1 MEGARVHAILRVSPA
16 PVRSLKNI
24 SGQPKETY
32 MARSS
37 RRSAFLVLFIIL
49 ACGCAGMLF
58 GQHLTSNTSSG
69 DGDVRE
75 SLRSFT
81 DVYDV
86 VQQNYAEPV
95 SPDKA
100 IYNGAIPGMLRVL
113 DPHSNFF
120 DPKSYAALREEQRGK
135 YYGVGMQVGPRN
147 NKVIVI
153 APFAGAPAY
162 RAGIRPGDVI
172 IAVDG
177 KPTDNMSTSD
187 VAELLKGPK
196 GTTVKITMLREGSDK
211 PLDFTVVRDEIPRYS
226 VDVHFMIR
234 PGIGYVHISGFQETT
249 EHELRQALDELGDIH
264 GLILDL
270 RQNPGG
276 LLSEGV
282 GVADQFLKKGQV
294 IVSHHGRASAE
305 KVYKAAHG
313 NGGKD
318 YPLVVLVNRGTASAA
333 EIVAG
338 AIQDHDRGLIAGET
352 TFGKGLVQTV
362 YPLSENTG
370 LALTTAKYYTPS
382 GRLIQRDYSNIS
394 LYDYYYN
401 DRENGDASTTNH
413 EVKMTDSGR
422 TVYGGGGISPDVK
435 IASPKTN
442 KFQDTLLEK
451 YAFFNFAKHYVI
463 NHKVSK
469 QFEVDDAA
477 MQEFRKYL
485 DDQKITFTEA
495 DLADNN
501 EWIRTSIKAELFI
514 NEFGQQEG
522 MRVHAD
528 GDPEVQK
535 ALDLLPQ
542 AKQLADNAKKVI
554 AQRNNAR
561 LTAQQGDVPEAQ
573 SVKR

>member
-1 MEGARVHAILRVSPA
+1 
-16 PVRSLKNI
+16 
-24 SGQPKETY
+24 

-37 RRSAFLVLFIIL
+37 RRSALLVLSIVL
-49 ACGCAGMLF
+49 ACGCLGMLF
-58 GQHLTSNTSSG
+58 GQKLAFTTSSSSG
-69 DGDVRE
+69 SDTDVRD
-75 SLRSFT
+75 SMRSFS
-81 DVYDV
+81 DVYRV
-86 VQQNYAEPV
+86 VQENYAEPV
-95 SPDKA
+95 NPDKA

-120 DPKSYAALREEQRGK
+120 DPKAYAALREEQRGK

-177 KPTDNMSTSD
+177 KQTDNMSTSD

-196 GTTVKITMLREGSDK
+196 GTSVKITVLREGSDK
-211 PLDFTVVRDEIPRYS
+211 PLDFTVIRDEIPRYS
-226 VDVHFMIR
+226 VDVHFLIR
-234 PGIGYVHISGFQETT
+234 PGIGYLHVAGFQETT
-249 EHELRQALDELGDIH
+249 EKEVRDALDEFGDIH

-305 KVYKAAHG
+305 KVYKATHG

-318 YPLVVLVNRGTASAA
+318 YPIVVLVNRGTASAA

-382 GRLIQRDYSNIS
+382 GRLIQRNYDGVS

-401 DRENGDASTTNH
+401 DRDNADAPVGNH

-422 TVYGGGGISPDVK
+422 TVYGGGGITPDVK
-435 IASPKTN
+435 IPNEKTN
-442 KFQDTLLEK
+442 AFEDKLLEK

-463 NHKVSK
+463 NHQVTK
-469 QFEVDDAA
+469 QFEVDDAV
-477 MQEFRKYL
+477 MQEFRKFL
-485 DDQKITFTEA
+485 DEQKIPFTEL
-495 DLADNN
+495 DLSQNSD
-501 EWIRTSIKAELFI
+501 WIKSNIKAELFI

-522 MRVHAD
+522 MKVHAEN
-528 GDPEVQK
+528 DPEVQK

-542 AKQLADNAKKVI
+542 AKALADNAKKII
-554 AQRNNAR
+554 AQRNNTR
-561 LTAQQGDVPEAQ
+561 LTAQQNERA
-573 SVKR
+573 SSSR

>member
-1 MEGARVHAILRVSPA
+1 
-16 PVRSLKNI
+16 
-24 SGQPKETY
+24 
-32 MARSS
+32 MASSS
-37 RRSAFLVLFIIL
+37 RRSAVLVLTIIL
-49 ACGCAGMLF
+49 ACGCIGMLF
-58 GQHLTSNTSSG
+58 GQKLASTDASG
-69 DGDVRE
+69 GGDTDIRD
-75 SLRSFT
+75 SLRSFS
-81 DVYDV
+81 DVYKV
-86 VQQNYAEPV
+86 VQENYAEPV
-95 SPDKA
+95 NPDKA

-162 RAGIRPGDVI
+162 RVGIRPGDII

-177 KPTDNMSTSD
+177 KQTDNMSTSD
-187 VAELLKGPK
+187 VADLLKGPK
-196 GTTVKITMLREGSDK
+196 GTSVKITVLREGSDK
-211 PLDFTVVRDEIPRYS
+211 PLDFTVIRDEIPRYS
-226 VDVHFMIR
+226 VDVHFLIR
-234 PGIGYVHISGFQETT
+234 PGIGYIHISGFQETT
-249 EHELRQALDELGDIH
+249 EKEVRDALDEFGDIH

-318 YPLVVLVNRGTASAA
+318 YPIVVLVNRGTASAA

-382 GRLIQRDYSNIS
+382 GRLIQRDYNNVS

-401 DRENGDASTTNH
+401 DRDNGDAAVGNH

-422 TVYGGGGISPDVK
+422 TVYGGGGITPDVK
-435 IASPKTN
+435 IPNPKSN

-463 NHKVSK
+463 NHKVTK
-469 QFEVDDAA
+469 QFEVDDAV
-477 MQEFRKYL
+477 MQEFRKFL
-485 DDQKITFTEA
+485 DEQKIEFTEA
-495 DLADNN
+495 DLLQNSDWVKSN
-501 EWIRTSIKAELFI
+501 IKAELFI

-522 MRVHAD
+522 MKVHAET
-528 GDPEVQK
+528 DPEVQK

-542 AKQLADNAKKVI
+542 AKQLADNARKTI
-554 AQRNNAR
+554 AAHNNAR
-561 LTAQQGDVPEAQ
+561 LTAQQGETTT
-573 SVKR
+573 SSR

>member
-1 MEGARVHAILRVSPA
+1 
-16 PVRSLKNI
+16 
-24 SGQPKETY
+24 

-37 RRSAFLVLFIIL
+37 RRSAVLVLSIVL
-49 ACGCAGMLF
+49 ACGCLGMVF
-58 GQHLTSNTSSG
+58 GQRLTSSASSSNG
-69 DGDVRE
+69 DNDVRD
-75 SLRSFT
+75 SLKTFS
-81 DVYDV
+81 DVYRV
-86 VQQNYAEPV
+86 VQENYAEPV
-95 SPDKA
+95 SPDKS

-120 DPKSYAALREEQRGK
+120 DPKAYAALREEQRGK

-177 KPTDNMSTSD
+177 KQTDNMSTSD

-196 GTTVKITMLREGSDK
+196 GTSVKITMLREGSDK
-211 PLDFTVVRDEIPRYS
+211 PLDFTVIRDEIPRYS

-234 PGIGYVHISGFQETT
+234 PGIGYIHVSGFQETT
-249 EHELRQALDELGDIH
+249 EKEVRDALDEFGDIH

-305 KVYKAAHG
+305 KVYKATHG

-318 YPLVVLVNRGTASAA
+318 YPIVVLVNRGTASAA

-382 GRLIQRDYSNIS
+382 GRLIQREYTGVS

-401 DRENGDASTTNH
+401 DRENGDSTAVGNH

-422 TVYGGGGISPDVK
+422 TVYGGGGITPDVK
-435 IASPKTN
+435 IANQKTN

-463 NHKVSK
+463 NHTVSK
-469 QFEVDDAA
+469 QFEVDDAV
-477 MQEFRKYL
+477 MQEFRKFL
-485 DDQKITFTEA
+485 DEQKVTFTEA
-495 DLADNN
+495 DLAENN
-501 EWIRTSIKAELFI
+501 DWIRSNIKAELFI

-522 MRVHAD
+522 MRVHAET
-528 GDPEVQK
+528 DPEVQK
-535 ALDLLPQ
+535 GLDLLPQ
-542 AKQLADNAKKVI
+542 AKQLADNAKKTI
-554 AQRNNAR
+554 AQRNSAR
-561 LTAQQGDVPEAQ
+561 LTAQQSEAAPN
-573 SVKR
+573 SSR